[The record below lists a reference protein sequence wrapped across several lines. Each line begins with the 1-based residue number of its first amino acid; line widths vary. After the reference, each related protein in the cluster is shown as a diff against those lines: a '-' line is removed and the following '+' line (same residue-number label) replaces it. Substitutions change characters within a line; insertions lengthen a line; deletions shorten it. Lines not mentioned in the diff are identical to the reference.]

1 MKHIITLTLSP
12 VVDKSTMVN
21 HIIADQK
28 LTCDEPRFEPG
39 GGGINVSRGLKRLNV
54 NSVAVFPSGGLTGQ
68 HLQELLKAEHI
79 NQLPVI
85 TEKMTRENF
94 IVVNR
99 EVHEEYRFGMPAVEL
114 LPKEELEILR
124 VLKNLSPKPRF
135 IVVSGGMPPGL
146 SDDFLAKVA
155 RIARQDDARLVVDTS
170 GDALRSAVEE
180 GIFLLKPNQ
189 AELSKLTGIEVKD
202 KASVEEAAQKIIEKR
217 KCETVVVSLGAQGAY
232 LAGHGLSEHIEAP
245 DVEKRSTVGAGDS
258 MVAGMVYACDKGM
271 DLRQMVRM
279 GIACGSAATMNPG
292 PELFRKADADRLFEQ
307 LAKKIK

>member
-12 VVDKSTMVN
+12 VVDKSTTVDR
-21 HIIADQK
+21 IVADQK
-28 LTCDEPRFEPG
+28 LPCDEPRFEPG

-54 NSVAVFPSGGLTGQ
+54 NSVAIFPSGGLTGQ
-68 HLQELLKAEHI
+68 HLQELLKTEHI
-79 NQLPVI
+79 NQLPVL
-85 TEKMTRENF
+85 TEKLTRENF

-124 VLKNLSPKPRF
+124 VIKNLSPKPKF
-135 IVVSGGMPPGL
+135 IVVSGSMPPGS

-155 RIARQDDARLVVDTS
+155 RIARQDDAKLIVDTS
-170 GDALRSAVEE
+170 GEALKNAVEE
-180 GIFLLKPNQ
+180 GIYLLKPNQ

-202 KASVEEAAQKIIEKR
+202 KESVEEAARKIIEKG
-217 KCETVVVSLGAQGAY
+217 KCEVVVVSLGAQGAY
-232 LAGHGLSEHIEAP
+232 VASRGFAEHIEAP

-258 MVAGMVYACDKGM
+258 MVAGMVYAAEKGL

-292 PELFRKADADRLFEQ
+292 PELFRKDDVDRLYAE
-307 LAKKIK
+307 LLKKMN